1 MSRGP
6 DGAANQRTGTRR
18 CRDRIGRQRVVP
30 LSRGRQGG
38 GEGISGRPGR
48 PERAVRRQGGAARSG
63 GGARLSPAQPAASMW
78 GSGNPGG
85 GGAGVA
91 AATVVLSGT
100 RDCFLHLP
108 AVLASHLRLQQVPGR
123 GRPVRRALWESGAP
137 PPHPVAMATLGALL
151 SRPTSAA
158 PAVAMETAS
167 VLRAGRDPSPPPR
180 ELCARDDAQPIRRGA
195 ARLGRP
201 VG

>member
-1 MSRGP
+1 MERP
-6 DGAANQRTGTRR
+6 
-18 CRDRIGRQRVVP
+18 I
-30 LSRGRQGG
+30 RGRERVDAATALVGSGSYHCPGG
-38 GEGISGRPGR
+38 GRGEEKESREGPAAPSG
-48 PERAVRRQGGAARSG
+48 QF
-63 GGARLSPAQPAASMW
+63 GARAGRRAAAAGPGSARPSPAQPAASMW